1 MCPGK
6 GTRGWASLVA
16 SRLVLGEQFWRQPG
30 QGLAKV
36 GWRRDWASR
45 RTSRAR
51 LDTSLRGSPGLPTP
65 GIQPQGFPLALTE
78 AAQGTEKC
86 GFTG

>member
-16 SRLVLGEQFWRQPG
+16 GRLVLGEQFRRQPG

-36 GWRRDWASR
+36 GWRRDRASR

-51 LDTSLRGSPGLPTP
+51 LDTSLWGSPGLPSP
-65 GIQPQGFPLALTE
+65 GLQPQGLPLALTE
-78 AAQGTEKC
+78 AARGTEKC
-86 GFTG
+86 GLTS